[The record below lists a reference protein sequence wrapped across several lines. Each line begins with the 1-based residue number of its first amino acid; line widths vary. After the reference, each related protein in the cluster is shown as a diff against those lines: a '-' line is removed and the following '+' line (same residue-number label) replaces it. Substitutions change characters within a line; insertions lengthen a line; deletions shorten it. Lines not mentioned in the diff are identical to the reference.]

1 MIQSVVTSFWRKW
14 QRDYFSTLLV
24 RQKWHVDRR
33 NLKRGDIVLVPESNT
48 FRGQWKMAEVLEAE
62 PGVDGKVRD
71 VTLRYKVQE
80 QRNRNGRVDKYVGQP
95 DKIINRSVHRLVLLL
110 ESEDNTNDDIGGG
123 SVPVGSEV

>member
-1 MIQSVVTSFWRKW
+1 MYV
-14 QRDYFSTLLV
+14 Y
-24 RQKWHVDRR
+24 RR

-48 FRGQWKMAEVLEAE
+48 FRGQLKVAEVLEAE
-62 PGVDGKVRD
+62 PGVDRKVRD
-71 VTLRYKVQE
+71 VKLRYKVQE

-110 ESEDNTNDDIGGG
+110 ESEDNTNDEIGGG